1 MAEGTR
7 KLSFKNSTLSKSM
20 ALLTKGDKLKV
31 YAVSLIQTFLGFL
44 DLAAIAI
51 FGILG
56 ALTISGIESNQPGSK
71 VQTVLK
77 ILHIQNLSFQNQASL
92 LGLAAIVLL
101 VSKTIFSMYLTKKTL
116 YFLSF
121 RSAKLSG
128 ATISKLL
135 SAPLLQIQ
143 KRTSQEIVYSLTTG
157 ISSLTLGVIGAMVL
171 LISDTSLLLVLSVAL
186 FAFDPLLALMT
197 VVLFSLMAILIYV
210 LLNKR
215 AEQLGS
221 DNARLAIRGNMLIL
235 ELLNTFREQSVR
247 NRKYFYSESI
257 KINREEFSSV
267 AAGTSFLPYIG
278 KYVLETTV
286 IVGCVVISAFQFYL
300 YDAYQAVT
308 TLSIFVAAG
317 MRIAPAVLRIQQG
330 AIQIRVDSASAENTR
345 KLLEELQALEGINPP
360 EVESDFL
367 HTGFDSSVRLE
378 NLQFTYPKADRPAI
392 SEVNLEI
399 HPGQVVAIVGP
410 SGAGKS
416 TLVDLI
422 LGVIEPDSGKV
433 YISGVPPQQV
443 LAKFPGACAY
453 VPQDVFISDGTIA
466 QNIAIGFGESSLNLE
481 QINKAIDIAQ
491 LRSVIDSLPSGID
504 SPVGERGNRLSGGQ
518 RQRLGV
524 ARSLYTNPKL
534 LVLDEATSAL
544 DGQTESDISDSI
556 SAMRGQVTVILI
568 AHRLSTV
575 RKADKVVYI
584 DGGKIHAIGTFDEV
598 RNQVKDFD
606 SQAALMGL

>member
-257 KINREEFSSV
+257 KINREEFLV
-267 AAGTSFLPYIG
+267 CKQQSFMSHHL
-278 KYVLETTV
+278 
-286 IVGCVVISAFQFYL
+286 
-300 YDAYQAVT
+300 
-308 TLSIFVAAG
+308 
-317 MRIAPAVLRIQQG
+317 
-330 AIQIRVDSASAENTR
+330 
-345 KLLEELQALEGINPP
+345 
-360 EVESDFL
+360 
-367 HTGFDSSVRLE
+367 
-378 NLQFTYPKADRPAI
+378 
-392 SEVNLEI
+392 
-399 HPGQVVAIVGP
+399 
-410 SGAGKS
+410 
-416 TLVDLI
+416 
-422 LGVIEPDSGKV
+422 
-433 YISGVPPQQV
+433 
-443 LAKFPGACAY
+443 
-453 VPQDVFISDGTIA
+453 
-466 QNIAIGFGESSLNLE
+466 
-481 QINKAIDIAQ
+481 
-491 LRSVIDSLPSGID
+491 
-504 SPVGERGNRLSGGQ
+504 
-518 RQRLGV
+518 
-524 ARSLYTNPKL
+524 
-534 LVLDEATSAL
+534 
-544 DGQTESDISDSI
+544 
-556 SAMRGQVTVILI
+556 
-568 AHRLSTV
+568 
-575 RKADKVVYI
+575 
-584 DGGKIHAIGTFDEV
+584 
-598 RNQVKDFD
+598 
-606 SQAALMGL
+606 

>member
-31 YAVSLIQTFLGFL
+31 YVVSLIQTFLGFL
-44 DLAAIAI
+44 DLAAVAI

-56 ALTISGIESNQPGSK
+56 ALTISGIESNQPGNK
-71 VQTVLK
+71 VQSVLK
-77 ILHIQNLSFQNQASL
+77 ILHIENLTFQKQASL
-92 LGLAAIVLL
+92 LGLGAIVLL

-171 LISDTSLLLVLSVAL
+171 LISDTSLLLVLSIAL
-186 FAFDPLLALMT
+186 FAFDPILALMT
-197 VVLFSLMAILIYV
+197 VVLFSFMAILIYV

-215 AEQLGS
+215 AAQLGS
-221 DNARLAIRGNMLIL
+221 DNSRLAIRGNMLIL

-247 NRKYFYSESI
+247 NRKYYYSESI
-257 KINREEFSSV
+257 RTNREEFSSV

-345 KLLEELQALEGINPP
+345 KLLEELQELEGINPP
-360 EVESDFL
+360 EVENDFL
-367 HTGFDSSVRLE
+367 HKGFSASVSLE
-378 NLQFTYPKADRPAI
+378 NLQFTYPKSEEPAI
-392 SEVNLEI
+392 SGVNLEI
-399 HPGQVVAIVGP
+399 NPGQVVAIVGP

-422 LGVIEPDSGKV
+422 LGVIAPDVGSIQ
-433 YISGVPPQQV
+433 ISGLPPQNV
-443 LAKFPGACAY
+443 LAQFPGACAY

-466 QNIAIGFGESSLNLE
+466 QNIAIGFAEPSFDLE
-481 QINKAIDIAQ
+481 RINRAIDIAQ
-491 LRSVIDSLPSGID
+491 LRSVIDSLAGGID

-544 DGQTESDISDSI
+544 DGQTESDISSSI
-556 SAMRGQVTVILI
+556 LELKGTTTVVMI

-575 RKADKVVYI
+575 RFADKVIYI
-584 DGGKIHAIGTFDEV
+584 DEGKILAQGTFDEV
-598 RNQVKDFD
+598 REEVPNFEK
-606 SQAALMGL
+606 QAKLMGL